1 VARRF
6 PEFDKPLLE
15 NGFKVDFVD
24 DETVIYV
31 KTLDDIKLDVQL
43 WEDGRHRITHSYR
56 GTSNTFPTSFSTP
69 ESMMLAIS
77 YESARRMIRADRNIY
92 HAFDDAAQAYV
103 DEYYKLHPE
112 RLLGD
117 RTRCKWCYEY
127 SAPDTMEECP
137 HCWELRTRIH
147 SNFTIALRIL
157 NALEV
162 SFLEQGHFSEDLTR
176 LKEKIIHIDERREAV
191 KEAKDTV

>member
-43 WEDGRHRITHSYR
+43 WEDG
-56 GTSNTFPTSFSTP
+56 
-69 ESMMLAIS
+69 
-77 YESARRMIRADRNIY
+77 ADRNIY